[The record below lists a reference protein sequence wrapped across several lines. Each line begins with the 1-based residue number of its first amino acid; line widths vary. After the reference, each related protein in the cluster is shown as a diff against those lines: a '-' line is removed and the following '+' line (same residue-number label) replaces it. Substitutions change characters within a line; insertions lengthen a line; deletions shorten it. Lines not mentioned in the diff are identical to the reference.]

1 MLIWIGAAMYGK
13 EERKEEVIFTEIE
26 RYIEGEGERR
36 DFKGCGGS
44 FESVYWEYRREAEI
58 TTSNEAASGGEG
70 VWLSWTKCLSG

>member
-36 DFKGCGGS
+36 DFKGCGGRK
-44 FESVYWEYRREAEI
+44 F
-58 TTSNEAASGGEG
+58 
-70 VWLSWTKCLSG
+70 